1 MAMRVVAYMRVA
13 TAAQDTEM
21 IFKQQYESIKK
32 YCEERGYKIIR
43 RERFIGGGKDANRN
57 LRKLMRKVKR
67 SKGNLIV
74 ATRWDRFTRDIPF
87 FFKMQK
93 KMAKRNISMETSA
106 ELCNVMSV
114 SQLARC
120 FI

>member
-21 IFKQQYESIKK
+21 VFKQQYESIKK
-32 YCEERGYKIIR
+32 YCEEQGYKIIR

-74 ATRWDRFTRDIPF
+74 ATRWDRF
-87 FFKMQK
+87 
-93 KMAKRNISMETSA
+93 MAKRNISMETSA